1 MSSYPS
7 STLKN
12 SEHGEANGLLAKPV
26 LCARSRTQDVPRMVV
41 RANEDLVKTSQPLAF
56 GT

>member
-7 STLKN
+7 STLKS

-41 RANEDLVKTSQPLAF
+41 RVNEDLVETSQPLAF